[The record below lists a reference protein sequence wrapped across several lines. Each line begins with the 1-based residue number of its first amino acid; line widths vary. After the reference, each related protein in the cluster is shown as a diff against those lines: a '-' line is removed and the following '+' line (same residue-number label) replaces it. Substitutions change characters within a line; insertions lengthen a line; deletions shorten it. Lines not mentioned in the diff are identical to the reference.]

1 MPYEAIIDEVHR
13 LHQVGERLEGL
24 AGEHP
29 LVSQE
34 LLTIAGNVRS
44 IATVLGVLLA
54 TKLHGGDGHEL
65 RPPTKPI

>member
-1 MPYEAIIDEVHR
+1 MPYEAIIDEVDR

-24 AGEHP
+24 AEYHP

-44 IATVLGVLLA
+44 IATVVGVLLA

-65 RPPTKPI
+65 RRPTKPI